1 MIEAEIHD
9 LPWWRSRLEHLKEQE
24 PTLLRNLWDRNRL
37 KEHLDQKAWDAQM
50 LFQKL
55 KKDGLDES
63 QASERVQADLV
74 SPQGDREESQPL
86 NPQFLSQL
94 DQWQERV
101 TQG

>member
-9 LPWWRSRLEHLKEQE
+9 LQWWRSRLEHLKEQE
-24 PTLLRNLWDRNRL
+24 PSLLKNLWDRNRL

-50 LFQKL
+50 LFQMLKL
-55 KKDGLDES
+55 QGLDES

-74 SPQGDREESQPL
+74 SPQEDREESQPL
-86 NPQFLSQL
+86 SPQFLSQL

-101 TQG
+101 TQS

>member
-1 MIEAEIHD
+1 MIEAEIQD

-37 KEHLDQKAWDAQM
+37 KEHLDQKAWDAQE

-63 QASERVQADLV
+63 QASEIVQADFV
-74 SPQGDREESQPL
+74 SPQENREESQPL
-86 NPQFLSQL
+86 SPQFLSQL